1 MNGGPGQRQTPSR
14 SMGESSDDVF
24 PRGRAL
30 PRQSPLFW
38 VDQKDRYLRQLLIR
52 DIEAITGRALIAYF
66 TDTGSSAQIDDGDD
80 RYLVELLHD
89 ARGRPLDLLL
99 ETNGGFTDATEKLV
113 SVLTASDVDLRVV
126 VPRRAKSNGTLLAL
140 AGTSVVMGQGSELGP
155 MDPLI
160 IVQPGV
166 PVPAQYIV
174 ESQEGSDPFLRRL
187 AEHAI
192 LQTRKLATMLLASG
206 MMRGRREA
214 EIEAVVGALASR
226 DVYHS
231 HGSVIDAREAQALGL
246 NVTWLETD
254 DEVWGRFW
262 LLRTMYEADAQ
273 RGGFVKI
280 FEGRTV
286 SNAIRRA

>member
-1 MNGGPGQRQTPSR
+1 VAGRRTADEPNDAP
-14 SMGESSDDVF
+14 F
-24 PRGRAL
+24 PRGRGL

-52 DIEAITGRALIAYF
+52 DIEELTGRDLIVYF
-66 TDTGSSAQIDDGDD
+66 TDTTSAAQIDDGDD

-89 ARGRPLDLLL
+89 AGGRPVDLML

-113 SVLTASDVDLRVV
+113 SILSAAAADLRVV

-140 AGTSVVMGQGSELGP
+140 AGHTIIMGQGAELGP

-160 IVQPGV
+160 IVQPNV

-174 ESQEGSDPFLRRL
+174 ELPDGSDPFLRRL

-192 LQTRKLATMLLASG
+192 LQTRKLATMLLAGG
-206 MMRGRREA
+206 MMHGAAPA

-231 HGSVIDAREAQALGL
+231 HGSVIDGNEARALGL
-246 NVTWLETD
+246 AVVQLPPE
-254 DEVWGRFW
+254 DEIWARIW
-262 LLRTMYEADAQ
+262 LLRAMYEADAR
-273 RGGFVKI
+273 RGSFVKI
-280 FEGRTV
+280 FEGRVV
-286 SNAIRRA
+286 SHAIRRA